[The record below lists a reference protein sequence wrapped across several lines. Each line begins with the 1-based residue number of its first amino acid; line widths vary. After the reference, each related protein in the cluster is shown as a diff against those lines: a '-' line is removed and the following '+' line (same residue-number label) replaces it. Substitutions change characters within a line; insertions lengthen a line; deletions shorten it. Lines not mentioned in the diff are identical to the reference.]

1 MPAAALGY
9 YRATLNPLN
18 QDPALADIQT
28 RISLSPISVRT
39 LYFHGA
45 RDGCVGAELLDGM
58 DQLFP
63 QGLETV
69 IVPEA
74 GHFVHQERP
83 EIVNRHLLEFLAPLR

>member
-1 MPAAALGY
+1 
-9 YRATLNPLN
+9 
-18 QDPALADIQT
+18 
-28 RISLSPISVRT
+28 
-39 LYFHGA
+39 
-45 RDGCVGAELLDGM
+45 M